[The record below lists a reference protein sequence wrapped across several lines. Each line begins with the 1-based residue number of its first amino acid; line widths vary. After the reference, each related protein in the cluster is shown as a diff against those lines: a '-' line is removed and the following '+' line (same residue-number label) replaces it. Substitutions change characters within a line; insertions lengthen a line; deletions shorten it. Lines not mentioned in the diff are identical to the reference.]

1 MIKYY
6 VSVMEHREKTVCI
19 EARTHENAEH
29 IARRMYECGE
39 IELTKD
45 DIDPVASKVKAWMKC
60 PADEE
65 SINDSYWEDEVD
77 RIYKEG

>member
-6 VSVMEHREKTVCI
+6 VSVMEHREK
-19 EARTHENAEH
+19 
-29 IARRMYECGE
+29 
-39 IELTKD
+39 
-45 DIDPVASKVKAWMKC
+45 IDPVASKVKAWMEC
-60 PADEE
+60 SADEE